1 MTSTIARLLA
11 GLFVFAAA
19 AAANVAQAQVP
30 LASVQRACERIAERL
45 REVELGDCIAAGLKV
60 GDGSSHRGMPL
71 LYRDFLPGQTR
82 RTPFRVLLIGGI
94 HGDELSA
101 VSISFQWMK
110 KLAAE
115 RLQPFHWRVIPSAN
129 PDGLLLA
136 EATRTN
142 ARGVDLNRNFA
153 TPDWDEKA
161 LDRWRK
167 RTAYDPRR
175 FPGSH
180 AASEQETQWLTQQ
193 IRDFR
198 PDAIISIHAP
208 WGVLDYDGPLHP
220 PQRFGYLRLQPLG
233 IYPGSLGNYAGVALR
248 LPTITLELPHATD
261 LPTNAQSQR
270 IWSDMLAWLER
281 NLPQAEPPLFHR
293 LGDSNWMMS
302 ARGAGAIRAASRE

>member
-1 MTSTIARLLA
+1 MRSRLARLFA
-11 GLFVFAAA
+11 GLFIFG
-19 AAANVAQAQVP
+19 AANTAQAQVP
-30 LASVQRACERIAERL
+30 LASIERACERIAERL
-45 REVELGDCIAAGLKV
+45 REVELRDCLDARLKA
-60 GDGSSHRGMPL
+60 GDGSSHAGMPM
-71 LYRDFLPGQTR
+71 LYRDFLPGQSR
-82 RTPFRVLLIGGI
+82 RTPFRVMLIGGI

-101 VSISFQWMK
+101 VSITFQWMK
-110 KLAAE
+110 KLEAE

-129 PDGLLLA
+129 PDGLLLPIA
-136 EATRTN
+136 SRTN
-142 ARGVDLNRNFA
+142 GRGVDLNRNFA

-167 RTAYDPRR
+167 RTRYDPRR

-180 AASEQETQWLTQQ
+180 AASEQETQWLTRQ

-233 IYPGSLGNYAGVALR
+233 IYPGSLGNYAGLVLR
-248 LPTITLELPHATD
+248 LPTITLELPHSTD

-270 IWSDMLAWLER
+270 IWADMLDWLER
-281 NLPQAEPPLFHR
+281 NLPDAEPPLFQR
-293 LGDSNWMMS
+293 LGDSHWMLNQPG
-302 ARGAGAIRAASRE
+302 RDAILPALEE

>member
-1 MTSTIARLLA
+1 MSALYARLLA
-11 GLFVFAAA
+11 GLFFFGLTAAMG
-19 AAANVAQAQVP
+19 QVP
-30 LASVQRACERIAERL
+30 LASVERACERIGTRLKDVGIDTCLDAE
-45 REVELGDCIAAGLKV
+45 LKA
-60 GDGSSHRGMPL
+60 GDGSTHRGMPL
-71 LYRDFLPGQTR
+71 LYRDFLPGSSR
-82 RTPFRVLLIGGI
+82 RTPFRVMLIGGI

-110 KLAAE
+110 KLESE
-115 RLQPFHWRVIPSAN
+115 RLQPFHWRVIPCAN
-129 PDGLLLA
+129 PDGLLLP

-142 ARGVDLNRNFA
+142 GRGVDLNRNFA

-167 RTAYDPRR
+167 RTRYDPRR

-193 IRDFR
+193 IREFR
-198 PDAIISIHAP
+198 PDAIVSIHSP

-233 IYPGSLGNYAGVALR
+233 IYPGSLGNYAGLVLR
-248 LPTITLELPHATD
+248 LPTITLELPHSTD

-270 IWSDMLAWLER
+270 IWADMLDWLER
-281 NLPQAEPPLFHR
+281 NLPRAEPPLFQR
-293 LGDSNWMMS
+293 LGDTHWMMGT
-302 ARGAGAIRAASRE
+302 R